1 MGKRNLKIPETLI
14 MEVVSEKEM
23 KNIQVLKSGNTLT
36 KSKTNTTYAH
46 QQTESSSTGNDS
58 KNYAQEDNISLIHG
72 KKREKS
78 SHRLQNLVDLH
89 LNEEHSVINQKG
101 TKRDFVKEMLS
112 SDDMKLKTP
121 YVEDGAINSDQDTQ
135 KKLMEIDRNKE
146 LKHTPMNSSSIL
158 DMGKEDS
165 SHNLEKMLDSSL
177 TEDRYD
183 YQDGMKDDFSQELSS
198 DDDVRSKAPY
208 VENAALKYFQDIVKK
223 DQGMVGPLQ
232 L

>member
-1 MGKRNLKIPETLI
+1 

-23 KNIQVLKSGNTLT
+23 KNIPVLKSGNTLT
-36 KSKTNTTYAH
+36 KSKTNTTFAH

-58 KNYAQEDNISLIHG
+58 SKSYAQEDNISLIYG
-72 KKREKS
+72 KKRDKS
-78 SHRLQNLVDLH
+78 SHRLQNFVDLH

-112 SDDMKLKTP
+112 GDDMNLTTS
-121 YVEDGAINSDQDTQ
+121 YMEDGTINSIQDTQ
-135 KKLMEIDRNKE
+135 NKLMEVERNKE
-146 LKHTPMNSSSIL
+146 LKHTPMNSSSKL
-158 DMGKEDS
+158 DMGKEES

-198 DDDVRSKAPY
+198 DDDGRSKAPY

-223 DQGMVGPLQ
+223 DQGMVDQLQ